1 MLNEILSEIVS
12 DDLKNVPK
20 NIIQKMIKEQILLII
35 SLFSNATKHKKV
47 RRKKEEE
54 YLRKIRKDVILKLQT
69 TCFLEISTFIPYATL
84 EHRNKKLY

>member
-20 NIIQKMIKEQILLII
+20 ILYKKWLKRTDC
-35 SLFSNATKHKKV
+35 LYHCLVTQHKKI
-47 RRKKEEE
+47 KKKKNEE

-84 EHRNKKLY
+84 EHRNKKLYW

>member
-1 MLNEILSEIVS
+1 M
-12 DDLKNVPK
+12 
-20 NIIQKMIKEQILLII
+20 LII

-54 YLRKIRKDVILKLQT
+54 YLRKIRKDVILKLKT

-84 EHRNKKLY
+84 EHRNKKKTLLTKNFLYQIFDVEC